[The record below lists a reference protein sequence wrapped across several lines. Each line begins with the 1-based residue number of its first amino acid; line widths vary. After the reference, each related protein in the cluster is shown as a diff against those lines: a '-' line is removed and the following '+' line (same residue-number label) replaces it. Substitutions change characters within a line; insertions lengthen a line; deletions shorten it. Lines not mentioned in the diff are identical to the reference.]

1 MSSRRKG
8 EILMVTCAVLWSVG
22 GLFIKYMSWNPFLI
36 AGLRSVISGLVVVVF
51 MSARGLKF
59 QFQRQAALSGL
70 MICGTNLFF
79 VVATKTTTAA
89 NAITLQY
96 IAPAVVLIISAV
108 FLHQKLKRVE
118 VAVVAVTFFGII
130 LFFLDKL
137 ERGALA
143 GNLIAIASGFFF
155 AGVFLVN
162 GAIRDESTKMTGVFL
177 SHVFLAMIGVPVG
190 AIVGLPVF
198 RAEDFLLLILLGIV
212 QLGIPY
218 IRCAEATSLISP
230 LECSL
235 IGMLEPIMNPIWVA
249 LFYGEIPG
257 RFALLGGVIVI
268 TTVMLYTIWS
278 EKQKPAD

>member
-162 GAIRDESTKMTGVFL
+162 GAIQDESTKMTGVFL

-218 IRCAEATSLISP
+218 ILCAEATSLISP